1 MSEYVAKTTE
11 ENKSVIPFTPSQPIT
26 DVIPFTP
33 SQPIADEIITLVT
46 RISEAFL
53 SNSIYPPGFFERIPS
68 LSKQFV
74 VSVNFYVIILVDF
87 D

>member
-1 MSEYVAKTTE
+1 MSEYVAKTTD
-11 ENKSVIPFTPSQPIT
+11 ENKSVIPFTPQPIT

-53 SNSIYPPGFFERIPS
+53 SNSIYPPSFFERIPS

-74 VSVNFYVIILVDF
+74 VSVNFYVTI
-87 D
+87 